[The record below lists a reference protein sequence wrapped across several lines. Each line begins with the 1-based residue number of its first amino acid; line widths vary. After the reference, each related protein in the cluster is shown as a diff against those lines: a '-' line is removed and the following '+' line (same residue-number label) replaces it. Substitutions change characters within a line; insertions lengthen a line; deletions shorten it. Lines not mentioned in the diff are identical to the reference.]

1 MTTDKPNKQCNK
13 CNNEDENETLFW
25 DNELDYPNMVDYTC
39 LCQTCYNKLSMT
51 TDKPN
56 FITVG
61 IDEIRKDPT
70 HRLDPKYWV
79 RKNRHNA
86 ENLILAKM
94 IAKHLIMHRIWNG
107 LSQKKIAVED
117 LQVTHQQYQ
126 KIEAVSN
133 DVFYVQV
140 ARIFKNRGWNKE
152 VLEADPYAVLDE
164 WLKRDYG
171 NLDSKV
177 LPDKYHKIINAW
189 KLLDLKAEKN
199 YYKNDK

>member
-1 MTTDKPNKQCNK
+1 M
-13 CNNEDENETLFW
+13 
-25 DNELDYPNMVDYTC
+25 
-39 LCQTCYNKLSMT
+39 

-56 FITVG
+56 FILAPNPYT
-61 IDEIRKDPT
+61 ENLN
-70 HRLDPKYWV
+70 RLDPKYWV

-152 VLEADPYAVLDE
+152 VLEADPYAVLEE

-171 NLDSKV
+171 NLESKV

-189 KLLDLKAEKN
+189 KLLNLKAEKN
-199 YYKNDK
+199 YYKK

>member
-1 MTTDKPNKQCNK
+1 MTDETKFNGWTPKIV
-13 CNNEDENETLFW
+13 NE
-25 DNELDYPNMVDYTC
+25 
-39 LCQTCYNKLSMT
+39 
-51 TDKPN
+51 
-56 FITVG
+56 
-61 IDEIRKDPT
+61 T

-152 VLEADPYAVLDE
+152 VLEADPYAVLEE

-171 NLDSKV
+171 NLESKV

-199 YYKNDK
+199 YYKK